1 MFEELRDLY
10 QEIILDHGKNPQN
23 FRHPQKIN
31 KQAKGDNPLCGDK
44 VIVYLYVNPQEII
57 EDAAFLG
64 KGCAI
69 CTASASMMTE
79 IVKNKSMSEVKA
91 LFGYFHTLCTSQ
103 TNPDPSGVDPQISDQ
118 LQVLSGVRLYPIRVK
133 CATLPWHALIAA
145 LEGHEKI
152 STE

>member
-1 MFEELRDLY
+1 MFEDLRDLY

-23 FRHPQKIN
+23 FRHPTKIN

-44 VIVYLYVNPQEII
+44 IVVYLYVTPEAII

-79 IVKNKSMSEVKA
+79 IVKNKSEADVKNV
-91 LFGYFHTLCTSQ
+91 FGYFHTLCT
-103 TNPDPSGVDPQISDQ
+103 TDADPDPEGVDPQIRER
-118 LQVLSGVRLYPIRVK
+118 LRVLSGVRLYPIRVK
-133 CATLPWHALIAA
+133 CATLPWRAVIAA
-145 LEGHEKI
+145 LEGEERI